1 MGRVARMEGLLRAAL
16 APEFLAVEDESGL
29 HEGHAGARPEG
40 ETHYHVTIVA
50 AAFAGRSRVERQRV
64 VHAALASEFAA
75 GMHALRL
82 TLSTP
87 EEARAAAGP
96 V

>member
-1 MGRVARMEGLLRAAL
+1 MGRVARMEDLLRAAL
-16 APEFLAVEDESGL
+16 APELLAVEDESRL

-50 AAFAGRSRVERQRV
+50 AAFAGRSRVERQRTV
-64 VHAALASEFAA
+64 YAALAGEFAA

-82 TLSTP
+82 TLRTP
-87 EEARAAAGP
+87 EEARAASGR